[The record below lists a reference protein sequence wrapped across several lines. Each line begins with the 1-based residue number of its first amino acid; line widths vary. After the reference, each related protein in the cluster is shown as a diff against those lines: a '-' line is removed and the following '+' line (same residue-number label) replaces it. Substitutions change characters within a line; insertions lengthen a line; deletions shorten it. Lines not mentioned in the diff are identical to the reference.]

1 MDKKPVYLTKTG
13 AAGNGGVRHKSKEKW
28 HEKKKRSVGV
38 GRLPSRVEVEHQIVA
53 WINDLRSDE
62 ISTRVTTSVIKH
74 KAVELHPMF
83 FGPVPPPYDL
93 QEVFDISDNDGTGVV
108 KEGDDDDGVEEVG
121 SGVEPGHGDGSNE
134 EAGGGA
140 GGGPGGEAGE
150 PPADDFT

>member
-1 MDKKPVYLTKTG
+1 M
-13 AAGNGGVRHKSKEKW
+13 
-28 HEKKKRSVGV
+28 GV
-38 GRLPSRVEVEHQIVA
+38 GKLPSHVEVEQQIVA

>member
-1 MDKKPVYLTKTG
+1 M
-13 AAGNGGVRHKSKEKW
+13 RHKSKEKC

-121 SGVEPGHGDGSNE
+121 SVSYTHLTLPTK
-134 EAGGGA
+134 A
-140 GGGPGGEAGE
+140 
-150 PPADDFT
+150 